1 MPRYMHWQNTQFSNC
16 QLIGMKKASENTE
29 NTRSVIVQNTEVCQL
44 GEVSYNL
51 ASALIGADG
60 YDLTDEF
67 KNAIRLL
74 PSQYSAAEYTRFL
87 DNWGTV
93 SLANFKLVATAW
105 SMLMFLCCI
114 ISYFCAMHVC
124 CLLSAHN

>member
-1 MPRYMHWQNTQFSNC
+1 
-16 QLIGMKKASENTE
+16 MKKASETTE
-29 NTRSVIVQNTEVCQL
+29 KRKSVIVQNTEICQL

-51 ASALIGADG
+51 ASALIGDAG

-74 PSQYSAAEYTRFL
+74 PSTYSAEDYTRFL

-93 SLANFKLVATAW
+93 SLFSNTLVNYHC
-105 SMLMFLCCI
+105 S
-114 ISYFCAMHVC
+114 S
-124 CLLSAHN
+124 LL

>member
-1 MPRYMHWQNTQFSNC
+1 
-16 QLIGMKKASENTE
+16 MKKASENTE
-29 NTRSVIVQNTEVCQL
+29 NTRSVIVQKTEVCQL

-74 PSQYSAAEYTRFL
+74 PSTYSAAEYTRFL

-93 SLANFKLVATAW
+93 SLANLVDIAW
-105 SMLMFLCCI
+105 SMLMFLCCNN
-114 ISYFCAMHVC
+114 IS
-124 CLLSAHN
+124 